1 MSTGE
6 RELYEGRKAIMRYTR
21 ERDGDRIVSRKEVR
35 FLDTNDE
42 FETRSLIVQQRDRP

>member
-21 ERDGDRIVSRKEVR
+21 ERDRIVSRKEVR